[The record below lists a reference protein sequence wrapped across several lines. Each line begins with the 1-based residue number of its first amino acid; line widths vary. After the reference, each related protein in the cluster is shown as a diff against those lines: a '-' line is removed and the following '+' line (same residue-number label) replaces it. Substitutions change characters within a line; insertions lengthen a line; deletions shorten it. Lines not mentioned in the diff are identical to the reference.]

1 MTTNLLLDARQRAM
15 LQEMGVRV
23 WLPNQAV
30 TLAPKAALAPTTAN
44 GASQP
49 LTESNLIPAT
59 TSIPVRR
66 EPPLRLPVLSTPPA
80 AVTTAPVRYVIAN
93 LPNQAASFDC
103 IVLGEPCTDAAEQ
116 LLANMLRAMGK
127 NCFVAHM
134 VAASGEEMPLA
145 DQIAS
150 LQAKIV
156 LALGPHAAKALLGE
170 ASSLVPFGK
179 LRGQLH
185 TTDRMHA
192 VITYHPMQLLR
203 KGAPLAQLK
212 AQMWQ
217 DLKLVLK
224 ELK

>member
-23 WLPNQAV
+23 WLPSE
-30 TLAPKAALAPTTAN
+30 ALQHAKPAQ
-44 GASQP
+44 GERMIQDVQP
-49 LTESNLIPAT
+49 
-59 TSIPVRR
+59 IPVRR

-185 TTDRMHA
+185 TADRMHA
-192 VITYHPMQLLR
+192 DVVITYHPMQLLR
-203 KGAPLAQLK
+203 KGALLAQLK